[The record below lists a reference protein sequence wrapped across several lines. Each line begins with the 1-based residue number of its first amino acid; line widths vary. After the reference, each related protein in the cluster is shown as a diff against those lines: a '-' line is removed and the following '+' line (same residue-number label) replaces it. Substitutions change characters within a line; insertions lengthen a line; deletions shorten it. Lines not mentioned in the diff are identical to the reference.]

1 MTRDELIQKNKHLF
15 WYIKKESLYNISD
28 DVLVE
33 FIINYG
39 EMEAVKE
46 LIQVLGMENLK
57 KVYKNITG
65 KRVGNYLPASLHF
78 LKLIVERFVP

>member
-78 LKLIVERFVP
+78 LKLIVERYVA